1 VEGVTLTEVTL
12 DVESLAV
19 DIKGLRIDDPEL
31 YNILAALDEEKRID
45 YIRRALKVGAVVLQ
59 VMDTTTRVDYVR
71 SEFETMQREMD
82 TELEKIFSDKGTLV
96 NSMDRFLGK
105 NGELRRVLDA
115 HFGEQGSVIYK
126 ILNPDD
132 ESTPLGKFRKQLQQ
146 ELDADREGTGF
157 QKLKK
162 SMDAGFEKV
171 MVALGAAE
179 AAEAEREK
187 GTAKGGDFEDQVF
200 DALNTMARD
209 FGDTVE
215 YVGNEKGP
223 ISNVGDIL
231 IRVNTRDTGGAE
243 RSIVVEAKNK
253 SITVKGKGSF
263 LKELDEAMENRGADY
278 AIGAVHESHAPTSCG
293 CFRFFDGSKIVC
305 SVPEEDMPLP
315 LEIAYKVARFE
326 LVASTRAEGGEIDVK
341 QLEAKVADIQGQ
353 FDNLRAIKTAMR
365 GAVKQIGGAE
375 DGLKDMEDSIRDT
388 LDDILELIQPEED
401 EE

>member
-132 ESTPLGKFRKQLQQ
+132 ETTPLGKFRKQLQQ

-171 MVALGAAE
+171 MVALGAVE

-187 GTAKGGDFEDQVF
+187 GTAKGGDFEDYVYAML
-200 DALNTMARD
+200 DVVARD
-209 FGDTVE
+209 FEDTVE
-215 YVGNEKGP
+215 F
-223 ISNVGDIL
+223 VGDDSGPLGKVGDVL
-231 IRVNTRDTGGAE
+231 IHINPRDTGNME
-243 RSIVVEAKNK
+243 RRIVVEAKNTK
-253 SITVKGKGSF
+253 VTMTGKNSY
-263 LKELDEAMENRGADY
+263 LKELDKAKENRVAHY
-278 AIGAVHESHAPTSCG
+278 AIGAVHESKAPSSCG
-293 CFRFFDGSKIVC
+293 CFRRFDGEKIVC
-305 SVPEEDMPLP
+305 SVPGDGDPLA
-315 LEIAYKVARFE
+315 LEMAYKIARSE
-326 LVASTRAEGGEIDVK
+326 LVASLLREEVKLDLSQLKAKIGEIERQLDAVK
-341 QLEAKVADIQGQ
+341 T
-353 FDNLRAIKTAMR
+353 IKTNMK
-365 GAVKQIGGAE
+365 GAVTSIGKAD
-375 DGLKDMEDSIRDT
+375 DGLREMEASIREIAGE
-388 LDDILELIQPEED
+388 ILLMIKTGSGS
-401 EE
+401 

>member
-1 VEGVTLTEVTL
+1 MEGVTLTEVTL

-132 ESTPLGKFRKQLQQ
+132 ETTPLGKFRKQLQQ

-179 AAEAEREK
+179 AAEAERDK
-187 GTAKGGDFEDQVF
+187 GTAKGGDFEDYVYAML
-200 DALNTMARD
+200 DVVARD
-209 FGDTVE
+209 FEDTVE
-215 YVGNEKGP
+215 F
-223 ISNVGDIL
+223 VGDDSGPLGKVGDVL
-231 IRVNTRDTGGAE
+231 IHVNPRDTGNME
-243 RSIVVEAKNK
+243 RRIVVEAKNTK
-253 SITVKGKGSF
+253 VTMTGKNSY
-263 LKELDEAMENRGADY
+263 LKELDKAKENRVAHY
-278 AIGAVHESHAPTSCG
+278 AIGAVHESKAPSSCG
-293 CFRFFDGSKIVC
+293 CFRRFDGEKIVC
-305 SVPEEDMPLP
+305 SVPGDGDPLA
-315 LEIAYKVARFE
+315 LEMAYKIARSE
-326 LVASTRAEGGEIDVK
+326 LVASSLREEVELDLSQLKAKIGEIERQLDAVK
-341 QLEAKVADIQGQ
+341 T
-353 FDNLRAIKTAMR
+353 IKTNMK
-365 GAVKQIGGAE
+365 GAVTSIGKAD
-375 DGLKDMEDSIRDT
+375 DGLREMEASIREIAGE
-388 LDDILELIQPEED
+388 ILLMIKTGSGS
-401 EE
+401 